1 MKLKHN
7 FLIKNIVIASD
18 HAGFSLK
25 ESIKKELKKRNF
37 KILDLGTKNENKSV
51 DYPTYAKKLAKKIN
65 SKNYGILVCGSGIG
79 MSIAYNRFKNVRSAL
94 ANSINASKL
103 SRQHNNANVICIPAR
118 FVTEEAALEIIAA
131 FLATDFEGGRH
142 QNRVEKINL

>member
-51 DYPTYAKKLAKKIN
+51 DYPIYAKKLAKKIN

-79 MSIAYNRFKNVRSAL
+79 MSIASNRFRNVRSAL
-94 ANSINASKL
+94 TNSIKASKL
-103 SRQHNNANVICIPAR
+103 SRQHNNANVICLGSRMISKKIATQCVLS
-118 FVTEEAALEIIAA
+118 FLSTE
-131 FLATDFEGGRH
+131 FEGGRH
-142 QNRVEKINL
+142 SRRVMLLN

>member
-51 DYPTYAKKLAKKIN
+51 DYPINAKKLAKKIN

-79 MSIAYNRFKNVRSAL
+79 MSIASNRFKNVRSAL

-103 SRQHNNANVICIPAR
+103 SRQHNNANVICLGSR
-118 FVTEEAALEIIAA
+118 VTSKKIATQCVLS
-131 FLATDFEGGRH
+131 FLSTEFDGGRH
-142 QNRVEKINL
+142 SRRVKLLN

>member
-51 DYPTYAKKLAKKIN
+51 DYPIYAKKLAKKIN

-79 MSIAYNRFKNVRSAL
+79 MSIASNRFRNVRSAL
-94 ANSINASKL
+94 TNSIKASKL
-103 SRQHNNANVICIPAR
+103 SRQHNNANVICLGSRMISKKIATQCVLS
-118 FVTEEAALEIIAA
+118 FLSTE
-131 FLATDFEGGRH
+131 FEGGRH
-142 QNRVEKINL
+142 SRRVKLLN

>member
-7 FLIKNIVIASD
+7 FLTKNIVIASD

-51 DYPTYAKKLAKKIN
+51 DYPIYAKKLAKKIN

-79 MSIAYNRFKNVRSAL
+79 MSIASNRFRNVRSAL
-94 ANSINASKL
+94 TNSIKASKL
-103 SRQHNNANVICIPAR
+103 SRQHNNANVICLGSRMISKKIATQCVLS
-118 FVTEEAALEIIAA
+118 FLSTE
-131 FLATDFEGGRH
+131 FEGGRH
-142 QNRVEKINL
+142 SRRVKLLN

>member
-51 DYPTYAKKLAKKIN
+51 DYPIYAKKLAKKIN

-79 MSIAYNRFKNVRSAL
+79 MSIASNRFRNVRSAL
-94 ANSINASKL
+94 TNSIKASKL
-103 SRQHNNANVICIPAR
+103 SRQHNNANVICLGSRVISKKIATQCVLS
-118 FVTEEAALEIIAA
+118 FLSTE
-131 FLATDFEGGRH
+131 FEGGRH
-142 QNRVEKINL
+142 SRRVKLLN

>member
-51 DYPTYAKKLAKKIN
+51 DYPMYAKKLAKKIN

-79 MSIAYNRFKNVRSAL
+79 MSIASNRFRNVRSAL
-94 ANSINASKL
+94 TNCIKASKL
-103 SRQHNNANVICIPAR
+103 SRQHNNANVICLGSRMISKKIATQCVLS
-118 FVTEEAALEIIAA
+118 FLSTE
-131 FLATDFEGGRH
+131 FEGGRH
-142 QNRVEKINL
+142 SRRVKLLN

>member
-51 DYPTYAKKLAKKIN
+51 DYPIYAKKLAKKIN

-79 MSIAYNRFKNVRSAL
+79 MSIASNRFKNVRSAL

-103 SRQHNNANVICIPAR
+103 SRQHNNANVICLGSR
-118 FVTEEAALEIIAA
+118 VTSKKIATQCVLS
-131 FLATDFEGGRH
+131 FLSTEFEGGRH
-142 QNRVEKINL
+142 SRRVKLLN

>member
-25 ESIKKELKKRNF
+25 KSIKKELKKRNF

-51 DYPTYAKKLAKKIN
+51 DYPIYAKKLAKKIN

-79 MSIAYNRFKNVRSAL
+79 MSIASNRFRNVRSAL
-94 ANSINASKL
+94 TNSIKASKL
-103 SRQHNNANVICIPAR
+103 SRQHNNANVICLGSRMISKKIATQCVLS
-118 FVTEEAALEIIAA
+118 FLSTE
-131 FLATDFEGGRH
+131 FEGGRH
-142 QNRVEKINL
+142 SRRVKLLN

>member
-51 DYPTYAKKLAKKIN
+51 DYPMYAKKLAKKIN

-79 MSIAYNRFKNVRSAL
+79 MSIASNRFKNVRSAL

-103 SRQHNNANVICIPAR
+103 SRQHNNANVICLGSR
-118 FVTEEAALEIIAA
+118 VTSKKIATQCVLS
-131 FLATDFEGGRH
+131 FLSTEFEGGRH
-142 QNRVEKINL
+142 SRRVKLLN

>member
-79 MSIAYNRFKNVRSAL
+79 MSIASNRFKNVRSAL

-103 SRQHNNANVICIPAR
+103 SRQHNNANVICLGSRMISKKIATQCVLS
-118 FVTEEAALEIIAA
+118 FLSTE
-131 FLATDFEGGRH
+131 FEGGRH
-142 QNRVEKINL
+142 SRRVKLLN

>member
-7 FLIKNIVIASD
+7 FLTKNIVIASD

-51 DYPTYAKKLAKKIN
+51 DYPMYAKKLAKKIN

-79 MSIAYNRFKNVRSAL
+79 MSIASNRFRNVRSAL
-94 ANSINASKL
+94 TNSIKASKL
-103 SRQHNNANVICIPAR
+103 SRQHNNANVICLGSRMISKKIATQCVLS
-118 FVTEEAALEIIAA
+118 FLSTE
-131 FLATDFEGGRH
+131 FEGGRH
-142 QNRVEKINL
+142 SRRVKLLN

>member
-51 DYPTYAKKLAKKIN
+51 DYPMYAKKLAKKIN

-79 MSIAYNRFKNVRSAL
+79 MSIASNRFRNVRSAL
-94 ANSINASKL
+94 TNSIKASKL
-103 SRQHNNANVICIPAR
+103 SRQHNNANVICLGSRMISKKIATQCVLS
-118 FVTEEAALEIIAA
+118 FLSTE
-131 FLATDFEGGRH
+131 FEGGRH
-142 QNRVEKINL
+142 SRRVKLLN

>member
-51 DYPTYAKKLAKKIN
+51 DYPMYAKKLAKKIN

-79 MSIAYNRFKNVRSAL
+79 MSIASNRFKNVRSAL
-94 ANSINASKL
+94 ANSIKASKL
-103 SRQHNNANVICIPAR
+103 SRQHNNANVICLGSRVISKKIATQCVLS
-118 FVTEEAALEIIAA
+118 FLSTE
-131 FLATDFEGGRH
+131 FEGGRH
-142 QNRVEKINL
+142 SRRVKLLN

>member
-51 DYPTYAKKLAKKIN
+51 DYPMYAKKLAKKIN

-79 MSIAYNRFKNVRSAL
+79 MSIASNRFRNVRSAL
-94 ANSINASKL
+94 TNSIKASKL
-103 SRQHNNANVICIPAR
+103 SRQHNNANVICLGSRVISKKIATQCVLS
-118 FVTEEAALEIIAA
+118 FLSTE
-131 FLATDFEGGRH
+131 FEGGRH
-142 QNRVEKINL
+142 ARRVKLLN

>member
-65 SKNYGILVCGSGIG
+65 SKNYGILVCGSCIG
-79 MSIAYNRFKNVRSAL
+79 MSIASNRFKNVRSAL

-103 SRQHNNANVICIPAR
+103 SRQHNNANVICLGSR
-118 FVTEEAALEIIAA
+118 VTSKKIATQCVLS
-131 FLATDFEGGRH
+131 FLSTEFEGGRH
-142 QNRVEKINL
+142 SRRVKLLN

>member
-79 MSIAYNRFKNVRSAL
+79 MSIASNRFKNVRSAL

-103 SRQHNNANVICIPAR
+103 SRQHNNANVICLGSR
-118 FVTEEAALEIIAA
+118 VTSKKIATKCVLS
-131 FLATDFEGGRH
+131 FLSTEFEGGRH
-142 QNRVEKINL
+142 SRRVKLLN

>member
-51 DYPTYAKKLAKKIN
+51 DYPMYAKKLAKKIN

-79 MSIAYNRFKNVRSAL
+79 MSIASNRFRNVRSAL
-94 ANSINASKL
+94 TNSIKASKL
-103 SRQHNNANVICIPAR
+103 SRLHNNANVICLGSRVISKKIATQCVLS
-118 FVTEEAALEIIAA
+118 FLSTE
-131 FLATDFEGGRH
+131 FEGGRH
-142 QNRVEKINL
+142 SRRVKLLN

>member
-79 MSIAYNRFKNVRSAL
+79 MSIASNRFKNVRSAL

-103 SRQHNNANVICIPAR
+103 SRQHNNANVICLGSR
-118 FVTEEAALEIIAA
+118 VTSKKIATQCVLS
-131 FLATDFEGGRH
+131 FLSTEFEGGRH
-142 QNRVEKINL
+142 SRRVKLLN

>member
-51 DYPTYAKKLAKKIN
+51 DYPMYAKKLAKKIN

-79 MSIAYNRFKNVRSAL
+79 MSIASNRFRNVRSAL
-94 ANSINASKL
+94 TNSIKASKL
-103 SRQHNNANVICIPAR
+103 SRQHNNANVICLGSRMISKKIATQCVLS
-118 FVTEEAALEIIAA
+118 FLSTE
-131 FLATDFEGGRH
+131 FEGGRH
-142 QNRVEKINL
+142 SRRVTLLN

>member
-37 KILDLGTKNENKSV
+37 KILDLGTKNKNKSV
-51 DYPTYAKKLAKKIN
+51 DYPMYAKKLAKKIN

-79 MSIAYNRFKNVRSAL
+79 MSIASNRFRNVRSAL
-94 ANSINASKL
+94 TNSIKASKL
-103 SRQHNNANVICIPAR
+103 SRQHNNANVICLGSRMISKKIATQCVLS
-118 FVTEEAALEIIAA
+118 FLSTE
-131 FLATDFEGGRH
+131 FEGGRH
-142 QNRVEKINL
+142 SRRVKLLN

>member
-51 DYPTYAKKLAKKIN
+51 DYPMYAKKLAKKIN

-79 MSIAYNRFKNVRSAL
+79 MSIASNRFRNVRSAL
-94 ANSINASKL
+94 TNSIKASKL
-103 SRQHNNANVICIPAR
+103 SRQHNNANVICLGSRMISKKIATQCVLS
-118 FVTEEAALEIIAA
+118 FLSTE
-131 FLATDFEGGRH
+131 FEGGRH
-142 QNRVEKINL
+142 SRRVKLIN

>member
-51 DYPTYAKKLAKKIN
+51 DYPIYAKKLAKKIN
-65 SKNYGILVCGSGIG
+65 SKIYGILVCGSGIG
-79 MSIAYNRFKNVRSAL
+79 MSIASNRFKNVRSAL

-103 SRQHNNANVICIPAR
+103 SRQHNNANVICLGSR
-118 FVTEEAALEIIAA
+118 VTSKKIATQCVLS
-131 FLATDFEGGRH
+131 FLSTEFEGGRH
-142 QNRVEKINL
+142 SRRVKLLN

>member
-7 FLIKNIVIASD
+7 FLTKNIVIASD

-51 DYPTYAKKLAKKIN
+51 DYPIYAKKLAKKIN

-79 MSIAYNRFKNVRSAL
+79 MSIASNRFRNVRSAL
-94 ANSINASKL
+94 TNSIKASKL
-103 SRQHNNANVICIPAR
+103 SRQHNNANVICLGSRVISKKIATQCVLS
-118 FVTEEAALEIIAA
+118 FLSTE
-131 FLATDFEGGRH
+131 FEGGRH
-142 QNRVEKINL
+142 SRRVKLLN

>member
-51 DYPTYAKKLAKKIN
+51 DYPMYAKKLAKKIN

-79 MSIAYNRFKNVRSAL
+79 MSIASNRFRNVRSAL
-94 ANSINASKL
+94 TNSIKASKL
-103 SRQHNNANVICIPAR
+103 SRQHNNANVICLGSRVISKKIATQCVLS
-118 FVTEEAALEIIAA
+118 FLSTE
-131 FLATDFEGGRH
+131 FEGGRH
-142 QNRVEKINL
+142 SRRVKLLN

>member
-51 DYPTYAKKLAKKIN
+51 DYPIYAKKLAKKIN
-65 SKNYGILVCGSGIG
+65 SKNYGILVCASGIG
-79 MSIAYNRFKNVRSAL
+79 MSIASNRFRNVRSAL
-94 ANSINASKL
+94 TNSIKASKL
-103 SRQHNNANVICIPAR
+103 SRQHNNANVICLGSRVISKKIATQCVLS
-118 FVTEEAALEIIAA
+118 FLSTE
-131 FLATDFEGGRH
+131 FEGGRH
-142 QNRVEKINL
+142 SRRVKLLN

>member
-37 KILDLGTKNENKSV
+37 KILDLGTKNDNKSV

-79 MSIAYNRFKNVRSAL
+79 MSIASNRFKNVRSAL

-103 SRQHNNANVICIPAR
+103 SRQHNNANVICLGSR
-118 FVTEEAALEIIAA
+118 VTSKKIATQCVLS
-131 FLATDFEGGRH
+131 FLSTEFEGGRH
-142 QNRVEKINL
+142 SRRVKLLN

>member
-7 FLIKNIVIASD
+7 FLIKNIVIASE

-79 MSIAYNRFKNVRSAL
+79 MSIASNRFKNVRSAL

-103 SRQHNNANVICIPAR
+103 SRQHNNANVICLGSR
-118 FVTEEAALEIIAA
+118 VTSKKIATQCVLS
-131 FLATDFEGGRH
+131 FLSTEFEGGRH
-142 QNRVEKINL
+142 SRRVKLLN

>member
-18 HAGFSLK
+18 HAGFFLK

-51 DYPTYAKKLAKKIN
+51 DYPIYAKKLAKKIN

-79 MSIAYNRFKNVRSAL
+79 MSIASNRFKNVRSAL

-103 SRQHNNANVICIPAR
+103 SRQHNNANVICLGSR
-118 FVTEEAALEIIAA
+118 VTSKKIATQCVLS
-131 FLATDFEGGRH
+131 FLSTEFEGGRH
-142 QNRVEKINL
+142 SRRVKLLN

>member
-51 DYPTYAKKLAKKIN
+51 DYPIYAKKLAKKIN

-79 MSIAYNRFKNVRSAL
+79 MSIASNRFKNVRSAL

-103 SRQHNNANVICIPAR
+103 SRQHNNANVICLGSRMISKKIATQCVLS
-118 FVTEEAALEIIAA
+118 FLSTE
-131 FLATDFEGGRH
+131 FEGGRH
-142 QNRVEKINL
+142 SRRVKLLN

>member
-51 DYPTYAKKLAKKIN
+51 DYHIYAKKLAKKIN

-79 MSIAYNRFKNVRSAL
+79 MSIASNRFRNVRSAL
-94 ANSINASKL
+94 TNSIKASKL
-103 SRQHNNANVICIPAR
+103 SRQHNNANVICLGSRMISKKIATQCVLS
-118 FVTEEAALEIIAA
+118 FLSTE
-131 FLATDFEGGRH
+131 FEGGRH
-142 QNRVEKINL
+142 SRRVKLLN

>member
-18 HAGFSLK
+18 LAGFSLK

-51 DYPTYAKKLAKKIN
+51 DYPIYAKKLAKKIN

-79 MSIAYNRFKNVRSAL
+79 MSIASNRFKNVRSAL

-103 SRQHNNANVICIPAR
+103 SRQHNNANVICLGSR
-118 FVTEEAALEIIAA
+118 VTSKKIATQCVLS
-131 FLATDFEGGRH
+131 FLSTEFEGGRH
-142 QNRVEKINL
+142 SRRVKLLN

>member
-51 DYPTYAKKLAKKIN
+51 DYPMYAKKLAKNIN

-79 MSIAYNRFKNVRSAL
+79 MSIASNRFRNVRSAL
-94 ANSINASKL
+94 TNSIKASKL
-103 SRQHNNANVICIPAR
+103 SRQHNNANVICLGSRMISKKIATQCVLS
-118 FVTEEAALEIIAA
+118 FLSTE
-131 FLATDFEGGRH
+131 FEGGRH
-142 QNRVEKINL
+142 SRRVKLLN

>member
-51 DYPTYAKKLAKKIN
+51 YYPIYAKKLAKKIN

-79 MSIAYNRFKNVRSAL
+79 MSIASNRFRNVRSAL
-94 ANSINASKL
+94 TNSIKASKL
-103 SRQHNNANVICIPAR
+103 SRQHNNANVICLGSRMISKKIATQCVLS
-118 FVTEEAALEIIAA
+118 FLSTE
-131 FLATDFEGGRH
+131 FEGGRH
-142 QNRVEKINL
+142 SRRVKLLN